1 MDSGVARLPS
11 PMYRQRAAAADPTG
25 GGDASTAV
33 HDGFATIRRP
43 HHYVG
48 HKRRRA
54 AGLHLEPVSEHV
66 VGGGGGGGEQQRP
79 SCAGH
84 RPKSSYNAAAAALPP
99 LPSDVPWW
107 EIATRRRPKSCA
119 DFVSASSDKVRMT
132 FSDLLSHSLLPP
144 PIRVSVFDRSRVKI
158 QFF

>member
-1 MDSGVARLPS
+1 
-11 PMYRQRAAAADPTG
+11 MYRQRNAAAEPTAA
-25 GGDASTAV
+25 GDASAAV
-33 HDGFATIRRP
+33 HDGFATVRRP

-54 AGLHLEPVSEHV
+54 AGLLLHLEPVTEHV
-66 VGGGGGGGEQQRP
+66 VGGGGGQQQRP
-79 SCAGH
+79 PCAGH
-84 RPKSSYNAAAAALPP
+84 RPKSSYNAATALPP

-132 FSDLLSHSLLPP
+132 RF
-144 PIRVSVFDRSRVKI
+144 
-158 QFF
+158 